1 MTFPFRPL
9 DVAAAHAVVSPSAVV
24 NVETVSTAASGAMP
38 WLTAV
43 PHGSGTLR
51 ILLLLCALA
60 FLVIAAGYAAR
71 NEDRLT
77 AGHGLAG
84 IGLTVAATVGDG
96 AGVWVGITLAGG
108 GGIILLRDARRRG
121 RRTRPSL

>member
-1 MTFPFRPL
+1 MISPFRPL
-9 DVAAAHAVVSPSAVV
+9 DVAADHVFVALSVVA
-24 NVETVSTAASGAMP
+24 NAETVSAAASGAMA
-38 WLTAV
+38 WIAAV

-51 ILLLLCALA
+51 TLLLLCALA

-71 NEDRLT
+71 NEDRLA

-84 IGLTVAATVGDG
+84 IGLAVAATVGDG